1 MTTTALSLYALA
13 IQELEAA
20 RSLEALKTATGLIA
34 TTIAVGAISDEQRAE
49 RAELVV
55 LFRSRVDHLILEL
68 DSFAPTWVPS

>member
-34 TTIAVGAISDEQRAE
+34 TAIAVGAISDEQ